1 MDNETRPKRGVVV
14 SLLDESNQRSSL
26 IMDDVLSQGPATP
39 TTWMF
44 EAFFTQRIFENGD
57 LDSMTLTDDVY
68 RDIGIAV
75 VARLLALNGRT
86 K

>member
-1 MDNETRPKRGVVV
+1 MDNEARPGRGVVV
-14 SLLDESNQRSSL
+14 SLLDDGNQRSSL
-26 IMDDVLSQGPATP
+26 IMDDVRSNGPATQ
-39 TTWMF
+39 TTWMLD
-44 EAFFTQRIFENGD
+44 AFFSQRIFDNGD

-86 K
+86 E

>member
-1 MDNETRPKRGVVV
+1 MDNEIRPKRGVVV
-14 SLLDESNQRSSL
+14 SLLDEGNGRSRL
-26 IMDDVLSQGPATP
+26 IMDDVRSQAPANP

-44 EAFFTQRIFENGD
+44 DAFFTQKTFDNGA

-75 VARLLALNGRT
+75 VVRLLALSGRT

>member
-14 SLLDESNQRSSL
+14 SLLDEGNQRSSL
-26 IMDDVLSQGPATP
+26 IIDDVRSQGPATP
-39 TTWMF
+39 TTWMLD
-44 EAFFTQRIFENGD
+44 AFFTQRIFDNGD
-57 LDSMTLTDDVY
+57 LDSMTLTDEVY

-75 VARLLALNGRT
+75 VARLLALDGRT

>member
-1 MDNETRPKRGVVV
+1 MENEARPKRSVVV
-14 SLLDESNQRSSL
+14 SLLDEGNQRSSL
-26 IMDDVLSQGPATP
+26 IIDDVRSQGPATQM
-39 TTWMF
+39 TWTF
-44 EAFFTQRIFENGD
+44 DAFFTQRILDSGD